1 MPPQRL
7 TLVLVGQTGNG
18 KSATA
23 NSLLGRDAFAA
34 KRSFASVTERC
45 ARNVSWLDEDDAL
58 LRSTSADLDAAGSVN
73 EDVERR
79 RTELCV
85 IDTPGTCD
93 SGALLEDNLA
103 HISAHLRGE
112 DAGATASDEA
122 DITIKTKGAPPNA
135 NERTS
140 NAEHLA
146 PRGPGLK
153 PARVHAFV
161 LVLSAAARFTQE
173 EAIALERLVSRLG
186 KDALRHSCVA
196 VTRAEEVICDQDGG
210 SVGDADD
217 ARTVAALSLARS
229 APPGLRR
236 LMERMPYH
244 ARGAPPVLVENFPSD
259 AFFAHAENETHVG
272 TKTTRRFRA
281 AGAPLLAAAFDI
293 CDAVAAER
301 GIRAGDGRRDLAACA
316 YEPEQLARAN
326 AAAASDPS
334 TAALAMLDRLKRQLA
349 EGAFGGADARDP
361 NGMAAAARR
370 AFEDLSAQFAARAG
384 GGPESRRAFAPAAAT
399 DGEEEAARSVSRFGG
414 LFGGARDAAARSS
427 RSARPETAFA
437 GAAALAGVF
446 DDDAFLPQ
454 TETGTGTGSTTT
466 NAEFGTGGVT
476 VRVSGSGDAM
486 DDARG
491 SFVVGRTGGRL
502 LFSRTAA
509 FSFTANG
516 GAYHASRDELEN
528 AVATKVSPRV
538 SRSSGEA
545 KTKTKTTEGD
555 DGRTES
561 GRARVAGRLS
571 CVGGGFAF
579 AVAGERHAVTMHSP
593 AFLSSVGGRSKTF
606 RATRPISDD
615 DWVEENAHFV
625 TLRAV
630 RSGEEDP
637 RADGAADARADSD
650 SDSDSVRV
658 VVRGGAAGET
668 PDVSLFLDANA
679 RVELQG
685 GSLSVWNAAVSVRFD
700 DPPRGTVEPREPPA
714 VETTEDPTKNHHSL
728 TFDGA
733 LDVASDLAFE
743 FSAACVPARRVAFR
757 PRQTW
762 PWRAAEDG
770 AR

>member
-58 LRSTSADLDAAGSVN
+58 LRSASADLDAAGSVN
-73 EDVERR
+73 EDVDRR

-112 DAGATASDEA
+112 DAGVTASDEA
-122 DITIKTKGAPPNA
+122 EAFTIRKEGTSTPNA

-140 NAEHLA
+140 NAEHRTPPA
-146 PRGPGLK
+146 GPPGEQKSLK
-153 PARVHAFV
+153 SLEPTRVHAFI

-173 EAIALERLVSRLG
+173 EAVALERLVVRLG

-196 VTRAEEVICDQDGG
+196 VTRAEEVIRDQDGG

-301 GIRAGDGRRDLAACA
+301 GIFSADGRRDLAACA

-384 GGPESRRAFAPAAAT
+384 GGPGGERAFAPAAAT
-399 DGEEEAARSVSRFGG
+399 DREEEAARSVSRFGG
-414 LFGGARDAAARSS
+414 LFGGARDSAARSS
-427 RSARPETAFA
+427 RSARPETAFG

-446 DDDAFLPQ
+446 DDDAFLPRKGKG
-454 TETGTGTGSTTT
+454 EKTTT
-466 NAEFGTGGVT
+466 NGSSGGVT
-476 VRVSGSGDAM
+476 VRVSGSGEVM

-491 SFVVGRTGGRL
+491 AFVVGETGGRL
-502 LFSRTAA
+502 LFAA
-509 FSFTANG
+509 KASPFLAN
-516 GAYHASRDELEN
+516 E
-528 AVATKVSPRV
+528 VSP
-538 SRSSGEA
+538 RSSGEEEVSF
-545 KTKTKTTEGD
+545 KNLSKTTIEGD
-555 DGRTES
+555 GGRTDA
-561 GRARVAGRLS
+561 GRVRVAGRLS

-593 AFLSSVGGRSKTF
+593 AFLSSVGGSSKTF

-630 RSGEEDP
+630 RSGEEDT

-668 PDVSLFLDANA
+668 PDVSLFLEANA

-700 DPPRGTVEPREPPA
+700 DPPRGTVEPHEPPA
-714 VETTEDPTKNHHSL
+714 VETTEDPTKNRHSL
-728 TFDGA
+728 AFDGA
-733 LDVASDLAFE
+733 LDVASGLAFE
-743 FSAACVPARRVAFR
+743 FGAACVPARRVAFR

-762 PWRAAEDG
+762 PWRTAEDG

>member
-73 EDVERR
+73 EDVDRR

-122 DITIKTKGAPPNA
+122 EQKG
-135 NERTS
+135 
-140 NAEHLA
+140 L
-146 PRGPGLK
+146 LQ

-186 KDALRHSCVA
+186 KDALRHACVA
-196 VTRAEEVICDQDGG
+196 VTRAEEIVKDEDDKNEGGASG
-210 SVGDADD
+210 SVDD
-217 ARTVAALSLARS
+217 ARTVAAFSLARS

-259 AFFAHAENETHVG
+259 AFFARAENET
-272 TKTTRRFRA
+272 KTTSRFRA

-384 GGPESRRAFAPAAAT
+384 GGPGGERAFAPAAAT
-399 DGEEEAARSVSRFGG
+399 DREEEAARSHVSRFGG
-414 LFGGARDAAARSS
+414 LFGGARDSAARSS
-427 RSARPETAFA
+427 RSAARPETAFA

-454 TETGTGTGSTTT
+454 KENGSTTT
-466 NAEFGTGGVT
+466 NGSSSGGVT

-491 SFVVGRTGGRL
+491 AFVVGETGGRL
-502 LFSRTAA
+502 LFAA
-509 FSFTANG
+509 KKASPFLAN
-516 GAYHASRDELEN
+516 
-528 AVATKVSPRV
+528 
-538 SRSSGEA
+538 
-545 KTKTKTTEGD
+545 
-555 DGRTES
+555 
-561 GRARVAGRLS
+561 
-571 CVGGGFAF
+571 
-579 AVAGERHAVTMHSP
+579 
-593 AFLSSVGGRSKTF
+593 
-606 RATRPISDD
+606 
-615 DWVEENAHFV
+615 
-625 TLRAV
+625 
-630 RSGEEDP
+630 
-637 RADGAADARADSD
+637 
-650 SDSDSVRV
+650 
-658 VVRGGAAGET
+658 
-668 PDVSLFLDANA
+668 
-679 RVELQG
+679 
-685 GSLSVWNAAVSVRFD
+685 
-700 DPPRGTVEPREPPA
+700 
-714 VETTEDPTKNHHSL
+714 
-728 TFDGA
+728 
-733 LDVASDLAFE
+733 
-743 FSAACVPARRVAFR
+743 
-757 PRQTW
+757 
-762 PWRAAEDG
+762 
-770 AR
+770 

>member
-122 DITIKTKGAPPNA
+122 DITIKKKGAPPNA

-196 VTRAEEVICDQDGG
+196 VTRAEEVIRDQDGG

-259 AFFAHAENETHVG
+259 AFFAHTENETHTG

-301 GIRAGDGRRDLAACA
+301 GIHAGDGRRDLAACA

-326 AAAASDPS
+326 AAAASDPRPPRWPCS
-334 TAALAMLDRLKRQLA
+334 TA
-349 EGAFGGADARDP
+349 
-361 NGMAAAARR
+361 
-370 AFEDLSAQFAARAG
+370 
-384 GGPESRRAFAPAAAT
+384 
-399 DGEEEAARSVSRFGG
+399 
-414 LFGGARDAAARSS
+414 
-427 RSARPETAFA
+427 
-437 GAAALAGVF
+437 
-446 DDDAFLPQ
+446 
-454 TETGTGTGSTTT
+454 
-466 NAEFGTGGVT
+466 
-476 VRVSGSGDAM
+476 
-486 DDARG
+486 
-491 SFVVGRTGGRL
+491 
-502 LFSRTAA
+502 
-509 FSFTANG
+509 
-516 GAYHASRDELEN
+516 
-528 AVATKVSPRV
+528 
-538 SRSSGEA
+538 
-545 KTKTKTTEGD
+545 
-555 DGRTES
+555 
-561 GRARVAGRLS
+561 
-571 CVGGGFAF
+571 
-579 AVAGERHAVTMHSP
+579 
-593 AFLSSVGGRSKTF
+593 
-606 RATRPISDD
+606 
-615 DWVEENAHFV
+615 
-625 TLRAV
+625 
-630 RSGEEDP
+630 
-637 RADGAADARADSD
+637 
-650 SDSDSVRV
+650 
-658 VVRGGAAGET
+658 
-668 PDVSLFLDANA
+668 
-679 RVELQG
+679 
-685 GSLSVWNAAVSVRFD
+685 
-700 DPPRGTVEPREPPA
+700 
-714 VETTEDPTKNHHSL
+714 
-728 TFDGA
+728 
-733 LDVASDLAFE
+733 
-743 FSAACVPARRVAFR
+743 
-757 PRQTW
+757 
-762 PWRAAEDG
+762 
-770 AR
+770 